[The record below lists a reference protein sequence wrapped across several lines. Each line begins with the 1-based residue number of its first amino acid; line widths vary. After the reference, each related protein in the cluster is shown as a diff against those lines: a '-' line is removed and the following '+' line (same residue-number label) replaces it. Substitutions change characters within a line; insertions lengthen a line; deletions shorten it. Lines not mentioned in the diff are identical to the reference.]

1 MKRWIG
7 IVMLLAPLCLSA
19 QSFWDGNATVQR
31 GDAGFESGLFA
42 VSNSFPPDSR
52 IVIQN
57 LDTGQSTTATI
68 TQRMDGQPD
77 VLLLL
82 SPMTAAAIGI
92 TQGSMARVRVTMA
105 SPAPVVPRTAQTQE
119 QVSSRDPDIN
129 PGAAYPRSALQQ
141 NTSTGSKSPTLMAQ
155 ASAEPQPSEES
166 LPAAVAPRQQASS
179 PAPVSSP
186 EAPQP
191 ETPQPADTR
200 PDQAPVQTQN
210 AQIAAAQNPA
220 QTNGSPPASTA
231 DAEAARRKAQEAAI
245 IAAAA
250 ARRPQKQLFLPP
262 REDEKFAY
270 HKPAATP
277 AQTAATTPP
286 NPTPTTP
293 AAPQIT
299 AVIGEPTAS
308 PAQQQAPDLALA
320 DAVAPQESTPQ
331 EIVGADAA
339 VPAAQSAATETALA
353 EPEPVAEPNKPV
365 QTEVTGP
372 VAVPAPPA
380 KAPQVALATPEAP
393 PERGPE
399 PAHTAQTTATP
410 VVKAPIETPPRHVP
424 VTTTAPRAR
433 GNPAW
438 YLQLAAYTTEQIAQ
452 DLAKT
457 LVPTYP
463 TLVLAP
469 QPSGTATFRVVIG
482 PLNRAESGTLLNFFR
497 YRGFPDA
504 FLKQE

>member
-19 QSFWDGNATVQR
+19 QAFWDGNATVQR
-31 GDAGFESGLFA
+31 GDPGFESGLFA
-42 VSNSFPPDSR
+42 VSNSFPPNSR
-52 IVIQN
+52 IVVQN
-57 LDTGQSTTATI
+57 LDTGQSTPATV

-82 SPMTAAAIGI
+82 SPVTAAAIGI

-105 SPAPVVPRTAQTQE
+105 SPAPVLPRTAQSQE
-119 QVSSRDPDIN
+119 QTVSRDPDIN
-129 PGAAYPRSALQQ
+129 PGAAYPQTAPQQ
-141 NTSTGSKSPTLMAQ
+141 GTSIAAKSPSQAAQ
-155 ASAEPQPSEES
+155 AGVEPQPSEES

-179 PAPVSSP
+179 PAPISSP

-191 ETPQPADTR
+191 ETTQPTVTQ
-200 PDQAPVQTQN
+200 PDQAPVQTQG
-210 AQIAAAQNPA
+210 AQITQADGAPA
-220 QTNGSPPASTA
+220 ASTA
-231 DAEAARRKAQEAAI
+231 DADAARRKAEDAAI

-270 HKPAATP
+270 HKPATTP
-277 AQTAATTPP
+277 AQTAATTPAH
-286 NPTPTTP
+286 TTP
-293 AAPQIT
+293 AVPQIT
-299 AVIGEPTAS
+299 AVIGEPGVT
-308 PAQQQAPDLALA
+308 PAQEEAPDLALA

-331 EIVGADAA
+331 EIVGAEATT
-339 VPAAQSAATETALA
+339 PSGESAGTETALA

-372 VAVPAPPA
+372 VAVPAPRA
-380 KAPQVALATPEAP
+380 KAPQVAMAMPEAP

-399 PAHTAQTTATP
+399 SAHAAQTAVKPPTEPTP
-410 VVKAPIETPPRHVP
+410 RQVP
-424 VTTTAPRAR
+424 VTTTTPKAR
-433 GNPAW
+433 GAAW

-463 TLVLAP
+463 TLVLSP
-469 QPSGTATFRVVIG
+469 QPSGSATFRVVIG
-482 PLNRAESGTLLNFFR
+482 PLNRAESGTLLTYFR

-504 FLKQE
+504 FLKQD

>member
-42 VSNSFPPDSR
+42 VSNSFPPESR

-57 LDTGQSTTATI
+57 LDTGQSTPATV

-82 SPMTAAAIGI
+82 SPKTAAAIGI
-92 TQGSMARVRVTMA
+92 AQGSIARVRVTLG
-105 SPAPVVPRTAQTQE
+105 SPAPVVPRTTQTQE
-119 QVSSRDPDIN
+119 QAASRDPDIN
-129 PGAAYPRSALQQ
+129 PGAAYPQSAPQQ
-141 NTSTGSKSPTLMAQ
+141 DTSSTPKAPTAAAQ
-155 ASAEPQPSEES
+155 AVAEPQPSEES
-166 LPAAVAPRQQASS
+166 LPAAVAPRQEASS
-179 PAPVSSP
+179 PAPISSP
-186 EAPQP
+186 EAPLP
-191 ETPQPADTR
+191 ETPQQAAAQ
-200 PDQAPVQTQN
+200 PDQAPVETATQT
-210 AQIAAAQNPA
+210 AQAATQAPS
-220 QTNGSPPASTA
+220 QTDAAPSDSTA
-231 DAEAARRKAQEAAI
+231 DAEAARQKAQDAAI

-262 REDEKFAY
+262 REDERFAY
-270 HKPAATP
+270 HKPAETP
-277 AQTAATTPP
+277 AQTAATTPAAT
-286 NPTPTTP
+286 TPTTP
-293 AAPQIT
+293 PAPQIT

-308 PAQQQAPDLALA
+308 PAPEQPPDLALA
-320 DAVAPQESTPQ
+320 DAVAPQESTPR
-331 EIVGADAA
+331 EIVGAEAA
-339 VPAAQSAATETALA
+339 APTGQPAGSETALA
-353 EPEPVAEPNKPV
+353 EPQPVPEPNQPV

-372 VAVPAPPA
+372 VATPVPPE
-380 KAPQVALATPEAP
+380 KAPQVALAIPEAP
-393 PERGPE
+393 PERAPE
-399 PAHTAQTTATP
+399 TAQTQTTTP
-410 VVKAPIETPPRHVP
+410 AVKTPTETTSQKVP
-424 VTTTAPRAR
+424 VTTTTPKTR
-433 GNPAW
+433 GSAAW

-469 QPSGTATFRVVIG
+469 KISGSATFRVVIG